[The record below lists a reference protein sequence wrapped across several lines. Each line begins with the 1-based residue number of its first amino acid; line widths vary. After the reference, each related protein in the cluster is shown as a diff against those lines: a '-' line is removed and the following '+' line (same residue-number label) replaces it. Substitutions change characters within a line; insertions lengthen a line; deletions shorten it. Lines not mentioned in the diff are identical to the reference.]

1 MSEAIKIMMKE
12 HLEILKVLKIA
23 RNMCKLILKNNK
35 CETEDFYR
43 LIDFI
48 RNYADKHHHGKEET
62 VLFKMMGEDLGQT
75 VSDGPI
81 RGMLIEHDLARLYIS
96 RLEEALKNY
105 EQGEQDALLDIIANT
120 ISYTHLLKQHINTE
134 DNTLYPFAEKRLTKE
149 TLESLN
155 NQVIE
160 QEKNQGKSR
169 NQQKI

>member
-1 MSEAIKIMMKE
+1 
-12 HLEILKVLKIA
+12 
-23 RNMCKLILKNNK
+23 
-35 CETEDFYR
+35 
-43 LIDFI
+43 
-48 RNYADKHHHGKEET
+48 
-62 VLFKMMGEDLGQT
+62 MMGEDLGQT

-160 QEKNQGKSR
+160 QEKTKESQEISKRYNKLVNQLQEKYA
-169 NQQKI
+169 